1 MFYTKI
7 LEIVIDTYD
16 LISASYYREIDLE
29 KLVPIEEEEEWNI
42 VEDIVKIAYQ
52 KHRVIC

>member
-16 LISASYYREIDLE
+16 LISVSYYREIDLE
-29 KLVPIEEEEEWNI
+29 KLLPIEEEEWNI

-52 KHRVIC
+52 KRRDIC